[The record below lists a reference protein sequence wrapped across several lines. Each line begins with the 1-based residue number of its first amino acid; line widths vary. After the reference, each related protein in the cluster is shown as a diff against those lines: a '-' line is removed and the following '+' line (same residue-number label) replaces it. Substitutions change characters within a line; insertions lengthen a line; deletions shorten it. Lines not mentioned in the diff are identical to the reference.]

1 MNSQLTQHMTA
12 HQLLAYLKTQ
22 PRVPP
27 KVTTLSPADPPIEQ
41 TPECQFDL
49 EIQDEVY
56 IDEEGRVLPV
66 IYGDDEMIN
75 VYQFLSEPIDDTQV
89 KIEK

>member
-12 HQLLAYLKTQ
+12 YQLLAYLKTQ

-41 TPECQFDL
+41 TRECQFDL

-56 IDEEGRVLPV
+56 IDEKGNVLPL
-66 IYGDDEMIN
+66 YDDDLID